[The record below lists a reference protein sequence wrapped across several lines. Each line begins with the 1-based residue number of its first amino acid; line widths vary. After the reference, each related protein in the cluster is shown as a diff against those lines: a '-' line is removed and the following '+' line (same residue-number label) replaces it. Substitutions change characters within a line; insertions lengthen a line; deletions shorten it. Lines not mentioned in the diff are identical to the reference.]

1 MSSRAFYLPTPDSQP
16 IEVQAS
22 PMGGMFE
29 AQASPIRGKLAFVL
43 ALHGLP
49 FVAGMSMQRTNLA
62 VLPMSCILVIPEKR
76 TVK

>member
-1 MSSRAFYLPTPDSQP
+1 MSSKAFYLPTPDSQP

-22 PMGGMFE
+22 PVTDT
-29 AQASPIRGKLAFVL
+29 LAFVL